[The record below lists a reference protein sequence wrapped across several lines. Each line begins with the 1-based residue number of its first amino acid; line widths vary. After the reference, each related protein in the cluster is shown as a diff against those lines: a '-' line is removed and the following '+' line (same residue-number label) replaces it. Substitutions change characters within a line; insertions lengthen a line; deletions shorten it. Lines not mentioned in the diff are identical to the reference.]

1 MRAMYAYLNLRNTP
15 TAPSNII
22 PIVNTGDV
30 SSQRSIRTPRPRNS
44 TRAKTA
50 SIPCTIESSG
60 STRLG
65 VGRRFIG
72 SQGFTASPM
81 KLVKLS
87 TS

>member
-1 MRAMYAYLNLRNTP
+1 MRAMYAYLNRRKTP

-30 SSQRSIRTPRPRNS
+30 SSQRSISTPRPRNS

-50 SIPCTIESSG
+50 SIPCTTESSG

-65 VGRRFIG
+65 VVRRFIG
-72 SQGFTASPM
+72 SQGFTASSV
-81 KLVKLS
+81 KLVKLC